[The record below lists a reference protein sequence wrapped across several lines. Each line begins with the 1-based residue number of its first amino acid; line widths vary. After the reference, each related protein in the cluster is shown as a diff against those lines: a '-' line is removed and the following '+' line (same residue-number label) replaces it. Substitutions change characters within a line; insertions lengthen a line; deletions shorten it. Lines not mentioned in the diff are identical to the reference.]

1 MAKKVKATDVE
12 KPQRRIKSLKEDQGK
27 RLTEEERMEVVMYYV
42 CNMSYKA
49 TAEKFG
55 LTPTGV
61 KHIVDTHPQY
71 EEIFQKQREKEAKK
85 LFAFLSI
92 QGKKFAKFCS
102 VYFDL
107 LANEKTIKELWAR
120 DPEKVTKMFAIN
132 VDKFLML
139 DKIRMSYGLN
149 EDGDQTITVNVIRKE
164 KQD

>member
-1 MAKKVKATDVE
+1 MAKKIKATDVE
-12 KPQRRIKSLKEDQGK
+12 KQQRRIKSVKEDQGK
-27 RLTEEERMEVVMYYV
+27 SLTEEERMEVVMYYV

-49 TAEKFG
+49 TGEHFG
-55 LTPTGV
+55 LSPSGV
-61 KHIVDTHPQY
+61 KYIVDNHPEY
-71 EEIFQKQREKEAKK
+71 EEIFQKQRAKEAKR

-107 LANEKTIKELWAR
+107 LADEKTIRDLWAK

-139 DKIRMSYGLN
+139 DKIRLSYGLN
-149 EDGDQTITVNVIRKE
+149 DEGDQTITVNVVRKE
-164 KQD
+164 KND

>member
-1 MAKKVKATDVE
+1 
-12 KPQRRIKSLKEDQGK
+12 
-27 RLTEEERMEVVMYYV
+27 MEVVMYYV

-49 TAEKFG
+49 TGEHFG
-55 LTPTGV
+55 LSPSGV
-61 KHIVDTHPQY
+61 KYIVDNHPEY
-71 EEIFQKQREKEAKK
+71 EEIFQKQRAKEAKR

-107 LANEKTIKELWAR
+107 LADEKTIRDLWAK

-149 EDGDQTITVNVIRKE
+149 DEGDQTITVNVVRKE
-164 KQD
+164 KND